1 MENFK
6 NFKQKAEKSKE
17 KKAAFGSDVELE
29 KFTTTAPNYEHLMD
43 LSKISTAEKK
53 DIQEVGID
61 ANNKNPAYMQKD
73 ASVIHSTGTY
83 NGVEVISIRE
93 ALQKYDWAKDYYW
106 KAVDVGTDKFTASA
120 ELNLMNGYFIRAEKG
135 VKAKFPVSACLFIGT
150 KNFAQSVHNIII
162 AEEDS
167 ELNIIS
173 GCLSASNVES
183 GIHIGI
189 SEFYI
194 KKGAKIS
201 FTMIHKWNKDFAV
214 RPRSVA
220 LVEENGKFISNYIC
234 MSDVQ
239 TLQTYPV
246 VKLNGKN
253 SVARLTSILIAK
265 EGAEMDVGG
274 KIILNA
280 ENTKGEIISRAITTG
295 GKIIAR
301 GNLTGNVSDVKAHMA
316 CQGLILSNKGS
327 IKAIPE
333 IEGNAKDVEMS
344 HEAAVGKIEKEKI
357 EYLMARGLSEEQATS
372 TIVRG
377 FLNVEIEGLHENLKR
392 QIDEVIEQ
400 VSKEGY

>member
-1 MENFK
+1 
-6 NFKQKAEKSKE
+6 
-17 KKAAFGSDVELE
+17 
-29 KFTTTAPNYEHLMD
+29 MD